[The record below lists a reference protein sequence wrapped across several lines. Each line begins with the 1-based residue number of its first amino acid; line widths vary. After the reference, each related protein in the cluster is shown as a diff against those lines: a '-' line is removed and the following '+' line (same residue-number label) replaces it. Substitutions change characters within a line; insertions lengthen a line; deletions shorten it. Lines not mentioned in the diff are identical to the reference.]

1 MVDIDERKILEA
13 FLEEV
18 KELLETLNQR
28 LLDLENS
35 PEDTD
40 IINEIFRLTHS
51 IKSESALVG
60 YKQISTLAHK
70 MEDIFE
76 RVRRNVL
83 LVNTEIMDSL
93 FAAFDRIMKC
103 LSAVENGEDEESIDI
118 TDVVNPLLAILNEDA
133 APAPSAP
140 SVKASDLPK
149 PEKAE
154 EQSQQGDGT
163 VMRVNTGTLKSLDV
177 EFSDIEKSQIEE
189 SIEKGEKLYKI
200 VFHIEDECDM
210 KYPRA
215 YLVFNNFE
223 NTVTVLKTVPDIE
236 TETEDAKFSEV
247 ALYVLSTVS
256 IDDLKECADVDQIDR
271 LDINEISLKVAVG
284 VNDLLSDDEIQKAEA
299 LEQAWAEDL
308 AKQKMEEQVAD
319 DNKPQPAAKPAP
331 AKAPARAPGAGEK
344 IVQKQ
349 TIRVDTE
356 RLDELINLV
365 GELIINRSRFMQI
378 SDKIT
383 DTSSIQELKAEIED
397 ATSELERI
405 SDQMQMKMM
414 QTRMVPVGT
423 IFSKFP
429 RMVRDLANSLHKT
442 IHLEIIGENTEID
455 KTVIEHLAEPL
466 THLIRNSA
474 DHGIEDPDERERKGK
489 NREGHVTLKAYQEGS
504 NIYIEVEDD
513 GNGLNI
519 EGIKNKA
526 LENGIV
532 TPAQLA
538 SMPASEIY
546 DFIFAP
552 GFSTKKEISSVSGRG
567 VGMDVVKTEL
577 LKLRGRIDISTKVGE
592 GTKFTIV
599 LPLTTTIVE
608 ALLVNVDEN
617 IFAIPISV
625 VEETLKIN
633 RSEIKEFDD
642 YQVYNLRNETLA
654 VIQLSDLVGMERVRK
669 DDEDVYVV
677 VVSFEKRRIGLI
689 VNNLM
694 GDQDIVIKGLD
705 DVLKNNEG
713 VAGAAVLGDGRIVL
727 VLDTSTLVNATLKEI
742 NKLAHDYD
750 LNGDGVDEAFT
761 LSSLYDNLNRAE
773 ADNAD
778 AENKNNAEDKKA
790 DDEKPEA
797 KDSEPVE
804 SAEKVSE
811 AADKK
816 EVQPNDDENLKKITD
831 MFNDIRK

>member
-35 PEDTD
+35 PEDSD
-40 IINEIFRLTHS
+40 VINEIFRLTHS

-60 YKQISTLAHK
+60 YKKISTLAHK

-83 LVNTEIMDSL
+83 LVNTEIMDAL

-103 LSAVENGEDEESIDI
+103 LSAVENGENEEDVDI
-118 TDVVNPLLAILNEDA
+118 TDVVNPLLAILDEEAVPA
-133 APAPSAP
+133 ASPT
-140 SVKASDLPK
+140 VKASDLPQ
-149 PEKAE
+149 PEE
-154 EQSQQGDGT
+154 DNSQQGDGT
-163 VMRVNTGTLKSLDV
+163 VMHVSMSTLKSLDV
-177 EFSDIEKSQIEE
+177 EFSEIEKSQIEDA
-189 SIEKGEKLYKI
+189 IEKGEKLYK
-200 VFHIEDECDM
+200 VLFHIEDDCDM

-236 TETEDAKFSEV
+236 KETDDAKFSEV
-247 ALYVLSTVS
+247 ALYILSSVS
-256 IDDLKECADVDQIDR
+256 VEDLKDCADVDQIDR
-271 LDINEISLKVAVG
+271 LDIKEIKFGGSVG
-284 VNDLLSDDEIQKAEA
+284 VGDLLSADEIQKAEE

-308 AKQKMEEQVAD
+308 VKQRMEEQLAE
-319 DNKPQPAAKPAP
+319 DNKPQAAAAQKAPAAKTAT
-331 AKAPARAPGAGEK
+331 KAPGAGEK

-383 DTSSIQELKAEIED
+383 DSSSIQELKAEIED

-429 RMVRDLANSLHKT
+429 RMVRDLANSLHKN

-466 THLIRNSA
+466 THLIRNSV
-474 DHGIEDPDERERKGK
+474 DHGVESPDEREKKGK
-489 NREGHVTLKAYQEGS
+489 NREGHVILKAYQEGS

-532 TPAQLA
+532 TPAQLVG
-538 SMPASEIY
+538 MPAQEIY

-577 LKLRGRIDISTKVGE
+577 VKMRGRIDISTKLGE

-669 DDEDVYVV
+669 DDEDVYIV

-761 LSSLYDNLNRAE
+761 LSSLYDNLNRME
-773 ADNAD
+773 S
-778 AENKNNAEDKKA
+778 EKNDT
-790 DDEKPEA
+790 EKPE
-797 KDSEPVE
+797 
-804 SAEKVSE
+804 
-811 AADKK
+811 DKK
-816 EVQPNDDENLKKITD
+816 EVEPEVTDSSSNVKKEDPASDDENLKKITD
-831 MFNDIRK
+831 MFNDIRE

>member
-140 SVKASDLPK
+140 SVKASDLTK

-804 SAEKVSE
+804 SAEKDSE

>member
-40 IINEIFRLTHS
+40 VINEIFRLTHS

-60 YKQISTLAHK
+60 YKKISTLAHK

-103 LSAVENGEDEESIDI
+103 LATVENGENEEDVDI
-118 TDVVNPLLAILNEDA
+118 TDVVNPLLAILDEEA
-133 APAPSAP
+133 VPASTATA
-140 SVKASDLPK
+140 VKAADLPQ
-149 PEKAE
+149 PEKV
-154 EQSQQGDGT
+154 QQGDGT
-163 VMRVNTGTLKSLDV
+163 VMNVSVNNLKSLDV
-177 EFSDIEKSQIEE
+177 EFTEIEKSQIEDAV
-189 SIEKGEKLYKI
+189 EKGEKLYK
-200 VFHIEDECDM
+200 VLFHIEDDCDM

-223 NTVTVLKTVPDIE
+223 NTVTVIKTVPDIE
-236 TETEDAKFSEV
+236 KETEDAKFSEV
-247 ALYVLSTVS
+247 ALYILSSVPV
-256 IDDLKECADVDQIDR
+256 DDLKDCADVDQIDR
-271 LDINEISLKVAVG
+271 LEVSEISLNMAIGVG
-284 VNDLLSDDEIQKAEA
+284 DLLTADEIQKAEEM
-299 LEQAWAEDL
+299 EQAWAEDL
-308 AKQKMEEQVAD
+308 VRQKMEEQLAE
-319 DNKPQPAAKPAP
+319 DNKSQQAPPQET
-331 AKAPARAPGAGEK
+331 KAPVAKSATKTAGSGEK

-383 DTSSIQELKAEIED
+383 DSSSIQELKAEIED

-423 IFSKFP
+423 VFSKFP
-429 RMVRDLANSLHKT
+429 RMVRDLANSLHKN

-466 THLIRNSA
+466 THLIRNSV
-474 DHGIEDPDERERKGK
+474 DHGVESPEEREKKGK

-532 TPAQLA
+532 TPAQLVG
-538 SMPASEIY
+538 MPAQEIY

-577 LKLRGRIDISTKVGE
+577 VKMRGRIDISTKLGE

-654 VIQLSDLVGMERVRK
+654 VIQLSDLVGMERIKK
-669 DDEDVYVV
+669 DDEDVYIV

-761 LSSLYDNLNRAE
+761 LSSLYDNLNH
-773 ADNAD
+773 
-778 AENKNNAEDKKA
+778 
-790 DDEKPEA
+790 
-797 KDSEPVE
+797 SE
-804 SAEKVSE
+804 AEKVVE
-811 AADKK
+811 EKK
-816 EVQPNDDENLKKITD
+816 EVESNVETLDSNKKEDPVNDEDNLKKITD
-831 MFNDIRK
+831 MFNDIRE

>member
-40 IINEIFRLTHS
+40 VINEIFRLTHS

-60 YKQISTLAHK
+60 YKKISTLAHK

-103 LSAVENGEDEESIDI
+103 LATVENGENEEDVDI
-118 TDVVNPLLAILNEDA
+118 TDVVNPLLAILDEEA
-133 APAPSAP
+133 VPASTATA
-140 SVKASDLPK
+140 VKAADLPQ
-149 PEKAE
+149 PEKV
-154 EQSQQGDGT
+154 QQGDGT
-163 VMRVNTGTLKSLDV
+163 VMNVSVNNLKSLDV
-177 EFSDIEKSQIEE
+177 EFTEIEKSQIEDAV
-189 SIEKGEKLYKI
+189 EKGEKLYK
-200 VFHIEDECDM
+200 VLFHIEDDCDM

-223 NTVTVLKTVPDIE
+223 NTVTVIKTVPDIE
-236 TETEDAKFSEV
+236 KETEDAKFSEV
-247 ALYVLSTVS
+247 ALYILSSVPV
-256 IDDLKECADVDQIDR
+256 DDLKDCADVDQIDR
-271 LDINEISLKVAVG
+271 LEISEISLNMAIGVG
-284 VNDLLSDDEIQKAEA
+284 DLLTADEIQKAEEM
-299 LEQAWAEDL
+299 EQAWAEDL
-308 AKQKMEEQVAD
+308 VRQKMEEQLAE
-319 DNKPQPAAKPAP
+319 DNKPQQAPPQETKAPAAKSATKT
-331 AKAPARAPGAGEK
+331 AGSGEK

-383 DTSSIQELKAEIED
+383 DSSSIQELKAEIED

-423 IFSKFP
+423 VFSKFP
-429 RMVRDLANSLHKT
+429 RMVRDLANSLHKN

-466 THLIRNSA
+466 THLIRNSV
-474 DHGIEDPDERERKGK
+474 DHGVESPEEREKKGK

-532 TPAQLA
+532 TPAQLVG
-538 SMPASEIY
+538 MPAQEIY

-577 LKLRGRIDISTKVGE
+577 VKMRGRIDISTKLGE

-654 VIQLSDLVGMERVRK
+654 VIQLSDLVGMERIKK
-669 DDEDVYVV
+669 DDEDVYIV

-761 LSSLYDNLNRAE
+761 LSSLYDNLNHSEAE
-773 ADNAD
+773 KVVEEKKEVESNVETLDS
-778 AENKNNAEDKKA
+778 NKKEDPANAED
-790 DDEKPEA
+790 
-797 KDSEPVE
+797 
-804 SAEKVSE
+804 
-811 AADKK
+811 
-816 EVQPNDDENLKKITD
+816 NLKKITD
-831 MFNDIRK
+831 MFNDIRE

>member
-35 PEDTD
+35 PEDSD
-40 IINEIFRLTHS
+40 VINEIFRLTHS

-60 YKQISTLAHK
+60 YKKISTLAHK

-83 LVNTEIMDSL
+83 LVNTEIMDAL

-103 LSAVENGEDEESIDI
+103 LSAVENGENEEDVDI
-118 TDVVNPLLAILNEDA
+118 TDVVNPLLAILDEEAVPA
-133 APAPSAP
+133 ASPT
-140 SVKASDLPK
+140 VKASDLPQ
-149 PEKAE
+149 PEE
-154 EQSQQGDGT
+154 DNSQQGDGT
-163 VMRVNTGTLKSLDV
+163 VMHVSMSTLKSLDV
-177 EFSDIEKSQIEE
+177 EFSEIEKSQIEDA
-189 SIEKGEKLYKI
+189 IEKGEKLYK
-200 VFHIEDECDM
+200 VLFHIEDDCDM

-236 TETEDAKFSEV
+236 KETDDAKFSEV
-247 ALYVLSTVS
+247 ALYILSSVS
-256 IDDLKECADVDQIDR
+256 VEDLKDCADVDQIDR
-271 LDINEISLKVAVG
+271 LDIKEINFGGSVG
-284 VNDLLSDDEIQKAEA
+284 VDDLLSADEIQKAEE
-299 LEQAWAEDL
+299 LEQAWAEDFV
-308 AKQKMEEQVAD
+308 KQRMEEQLAE
-319 DNKPQPAAKPAP
+319 DNKPQAAAAQKAPAAKA
-331 AKAPARAPGAGEK
+331 ATKAPGAGEK

-383 DTSSIQELKAEIED
+383 DSSSIQELKAEIED

-429 RMVRDLANSLHKT
+429 RMVRDLANSLHKN

-466 THLIRNSA
+466 THLIRNSV
-474 DHGIEDPDERERKGK
+474 DHGVESPDEREKKGK
-489 NREGHVTLKAYQEGS
+489 NREGHVILKAYQEGS

-532 TPAQLA
+532 TPAQLVG
-538 SMPASEIY
+538 MPAQEIY

-577 LKLRGRIDISTKVGE
+577 VKMRGRIDISTKLGE

-669 DDEDVYVV
+669 DDEDVYIV

-761 LSSLYDNLNRAE
+761 LSSLYDNLNRME
-773 ADNAD
+773 S
-778 AENKNNAEDKKA
+778 EKNDT
-790 DDEKPEA
+790 EKPE
-797 KDSEPVE
+797 
-804 SAEKVSE
+804 
-811 AADKK
+811 DKK
-816 EVQPNDDENLKKITD
+816 EVEPEVTDSSSNVKKEDPASDDENLKKITD
-831 MFNDIRK
+831 MFNDIRE

>member
-40 IINEIFRLTHS
+40 VINEIFRLTHS

-60 YKQISTLAHK
+60 YKKISTLAHK

-133 APAPSAP
+133 VSAPSAP
-140 SVKASDLPK
+140 SVKADDLPK
-149 PEKAE
+149 PEKTE
-154 EQSQQGDGT
+154 EPEQQGDGT

-189 SIEKGEKLYKI
+189 SIEKGEKLYKV
-200 VFHIEDECDM
+200 VFHIEDDCDM

-236 TETEDAKFSEV
+236 TETEDAKFGEV

-271 LDINEISLKVAVG
+271 LDINEISLKVAIG
-284 VNDLLSDDEIQKAEA
+284 VNDLLSADEIQKAEE

-308 AKQKMEEQVAD
+308 ARQKMEEQVAE

-331 AKAPARAPGAGEK
+331 AKAASAKAPGAGEK

-383 DTSSIQELKAEIED
+383 DSSSIQELKAEIED

-429 RMVRDLANSLHKT
+429 RMVRDLANSLHKN

-466 THLIRNSA
+466 THLIRNSV
-474 DHGIEDPDERERKGK
+474 DHGVEAPDERERKGK
-489 NREGHVTLKAYQEGS
+489 NREGHVILKAYQEGS

-513 GNGLNI
+513 GNGLNV

-538 SMPASEIY
+538 GMPLQEIY

-577 LKLRGRIDISTKVGE
+577 VKLRGRIDISTKVGE

-761 LSSLYDNLNRAE
+761 LSSLYDNLNHAE
-773 ADNAD
+773 ADNV
-778 AENKNNAEDKKA
+778 NTEDKKV
-790 DDEKPEA
+790 EE
-797 KDSEPVE
+797 SELKNSE
-804 SAEKVSE
+804 VS
-811 AADKK
+811 DKK

-831 MFNDIRK
+831 MFNDIRN

>member
-1 MVDIDERKILEA
+1 
-13 FLEEV
+13 
-18 KELLETLNQR
+18 
-28 LLDLENS
+28 
-35 PEDTD
+35 
-40 IINEIFRLTHS
+40 
-51 IKSESALVG
+51 
-60 YKQISTLAHK
+60 
-70 MEDIFE
+70 
-76 RVRRNVL
+76 
-83 LVNTEIMDSL
+83 
-93 FAAFDRIMKC
+93 
-103 LSAVENGEDEESIDI
+103 
-118 TDVVNPLLAILNEDA
+118 
-133 APAPSAP
+133 
-140 SVKASDLPK
+140 
-149 PEKAE
+149 
-154 EQSQQGDGT
+154 
-163 VMRVNTGTLKSLDV
+163 
-177 EFSDIEKSQIEE
+177 
-189 SIEKGEKLYKI
+189 
-200 VFHIEDECDM
+200 
-210 KYPRA
+210 
-215 YLVFNNFE
+215 
-223 NTVTVLKTVPDIE
+223 
-236 TETEDAKFSEV
+236 
-247 ALYVLSTVS
+247 
-256 IDDLKECADVDQIDR
+256 
-271 LDINEISLKVAVG
+271 
-284 VNDLLSDDEIQKAEA
+284 
-299 LEQAWAEDL
+299 
-308 AKQKMEEQVAD
+308 
-319 DNKPQPAAKPAP
+319 
-331 AKAPARAPGAGEK
+331 
-344 IVQKQ
+344 
-349 TIRVDTE
+349 
-356 RLDELINLV
+356 
-365 GELIINRSRFMQI
+365 
-378 SDKIT
+378 
-383 DTSSIQELKAEIED
+383 
-397 ATSELERI
+397 
-405 SDQMQMKMM
+405 
-414 QTRMVPVGT
+414 MVPVGT

-429 RMVRDLANSLHKT
+429 RMVRDLANSLHKN

-466 THLIRNSA
+466 THLIRNSV
-474 DHGIEDPDERERKGK
+474 DHGVESPDEREKKGK

-532 TPAQLA
+532 TPAQLVG
-538 SMPASEIY
+538 MPPQEIY

-577 LKLRGRIDISTKVGE
+577 VKMRGRIDISTKVGE

-654 VIQLSDLVGMERVRK
+654 VIQLSDLVGMERVKK
-669 DDEDVYVV
+669 DDEDVYIV

-761 LSSLYDNLNRAE
+761 LSSLYDNLNHAE
-773 ADNAD
+773 SEKVEPEEKVEQSTE
-778 AENKNNAEDKKA
+778 AEVSESKIKKT
-790 DDEKPEA
+790 
-797 KDSEPVE
+797 DSESDE
-804 SAEKVSE
+804 
-811 AADKK
+811 
-816 EVQPNDDENLKKITD
+816 ENLKKITD
-831 MFNDIRK
+831 MFNDIRE

>member
-35 PEDTD
+35 PEDSD
-40 IINEIFRLTHS
+40 VINEIFRLTHS

-60 YKQISTLAHK
+60 YKKISTLAHK

-83 LVNTEIMDSL
+83 LVNTEIMDAL

-103 LSAVENGEDEESIDI
+103 LSAVENGENEEDVDI
-118 TDVVNPLLAILNEDA
+118 TDVVNPLLAILDEEAVPA
-133 APAPSAP
+133 ASPT
-140 SVKASDLPK
+140 VKASDLPQ
-149 PEKAE
+149 PEE
-154 EQSQQGDGT
+154 DNSQQGDGT
-163 VMRVNTGTLKSLDV
+163 VMHVSMSTLKSLDV
-177 EFSDIEKSQIEE
+177 EFSEIEKSQIEDA
-189 SIEKGEKLYKI
+189 IEKGEKLYK
-200 VFHIEDECDM
+200 VLFHIEDDCDM

-236 TETEDAKFSEV
+236 KETDDAKFSEV
-247 ALYVLSTVS
+247 ALYILSSVS
-256 IDDLKECADVDQIDR
+256 VEDLKDCADVDQIDR
-271 LDINEISLKVAVG
+271 LDIKEINFGGSVG
-284 VNDLLSDDEIQKAEA
+284 VDDLLSADEIQKAEE

-308 AKQKMEEQVAD
+308 VKQRMEEQLAE
-319 DNKPQPAAKPAP
+319 DNKPQAAAAQKAPAAKA
-331 AKAPARAPGAGEK
+331 ATKAPGAGEK

-383 DTSSIQELKAEIED
+383 DSSSIQELKAEIED

-429 RMVRDLANSLHKT
+429 RMVRDLANSLHKN

-466 THLIRNSA
+466 THLIRNSV
-474 DHGIEDPDERERKGK
+474 DHGVESPDEREKKGK
-489 NREGHVTLKAYQEGS
+489 NREGHVILKAYQEGS

-532 TPAQLA
+532 TPAQLVG
-538 SMPASEIY
+538 MPAQEIY

-577 LKLRGRIDISTKVGE
+577 VKMRGRIDISTKLGE

-669 DDEDVYVV
+669 DDEDVYIV

-761 LSSLYDNLNRAE
+761 LSSLYDNLNRME
-773 ADNAD
+773 S
-778 AENKNNAEDKKA
+778 EKNDT
-790 DDEKPEA
+790 EKTE
-797 KDSEPVE
+797 
-804 SAEKVSE
+804 
-811 AADKK
+811 DKK
-816 EVQPNDDENLKKITD
+816 EVEPEVTDSSSNVKKEDPANDDENLKKITD
-831 MFNDIRK
+831 MFNDIRE

>member
-35 PEDTD
+35 PEDSD
-40 IINEIFRLTHS
+40 VINEIFRLTHS

-60 YKQISTLAHK
+60 YKKISTLAHK

-83 LVNTEIMDSL
+83 LVNTEIMDAL

-103 LSAVENGEDEESIDI
+103 LSAVENGENEEDVDI
-118 TDVVNPLLAILNEDA
+118 TDVVNPLLAILDEEAVPA
-133 APAPSAP
+133 ASPT
-140 SVKASDLPK
+140 VKASDLPQ
-149 PEKAE
+149 PEE
-154 EQSQQGDGT
+154 DNSQQGDGT
-163 VMRVNTGTLKSLDV
+163 VMHVSMSTLKSLDV
-177 EFSDIEKSQIEE
+177 EFSEIEKSQIEDA
-189 SIEKGEKLYKI
+189 IEKGEKLYK
-200 VFHIEDECDM
+200 VLFHIEDDCDM

-236 TETEDAKFSEV
+236 KETDDAKFSEV
-247 ALYVLSTVS
+247 ALYILSSVS
-256 IDDLKECADVDQIDR
+256 VEDLKDCADVDQIDR
-271 LDINEISLKVAVG
+271 LDIKEINFGGSVG
-284 VNDLLSDDEIQKAEA
+284 VGDLLSADEIQKAEE

-308 AKQKMEEQVAD
+308 VKQRMEEQLAE
-319 DNKPQPAAKPAP
+319 DNKPQAAAAQKAPAAKA
-331 AKAPARAPGAGEK
+331 ATKAPGAGEK

-383 DTSSIQELKAEIED
+383 DSSSIQELKAEIED

-429 RMVRDLANSLHKT
+429 RMVRDLANSLHKN

-466 THLIRNSA
+466 THLIRNSV
-474 DHGIEDPDERERKGK
+474 DHGVESPDEREKKGK
-489 NREGHVTLKAYQEGS
+489 NREGHVILKAYQEGS

-532 TPAQLA
+532 TPAQLVG
-538 SMPASEIY
+538 MPAQEIY

-577 LKLRGRIDISTKVGE
+577 VKMRGRIDISTKLGE

-669 DDEDVYVV
+669 DDEDVYIV

-761 LSSLYDNLNRAE
+761 LSSLYDNLNRME
-773 ADNAD
+773 S
-778 AENKNNAEDKKA
+778 EKNDT
-790 DDEKPEA
+790 EKPE
-797 KDSEPVE
+797 
-804 SAEKVSE
+804 
-811 AADKK
+811 DKK
-816 EVQPNDDENLKKITD
+816 EVEPEVTDSSSNVKKEDPASDDENLKKITD
-831 MFNDIRK
+831 MFNDIRE

>member
-40 IINEIFRLTHS
+40 VINEIFRLTHS

-60 YKQISTLAHK
+60 YKKISTLAHK

-103 LSAVENGEDEESIDI
+103 LATVENGENEEDVDI
-118 TDVVNPLLAILNEDA
+118 TDVVNPLLAILDEEA
-133 APAPSAP
+133 VPASTTTA
-140 SVKASDLPK
+140 VKAADLPQ
-149 PEKAE
+149 PEKV
-154 EQSQQGDGT
+154 QQGDGT
-163 VMRVNTGTLKSLDV
+163 VMNVSVNSLKSLDV
-177 EFSDIEKSQIEE
+177 EFSDIEKSQIEDAV
-189 SIEKGEKLYKI
+189 EKGEKLYK
-200 VFHIEDECDM
+200 VLFHIEDDCDM

-223 NTVTVLKTVPDIE
+223 NTVTVIKTVPDIE
-236 TETEDAKFSEV
+236 KETEDAKFSEV
-247 ALYVLSTVS
+247 ALYILSSVPV
-256 IDDLKECADVDQIDR
+256 DDLKDCADVDQIDR
-271 LDINEISLKVAVG
+271 LEVSEISLNMAIGVG
-284 VNDLLSDDEIQKAEA
+284 DLLTADEIQKAEEM
-299 LEQAWAEDL
+299 EQAWAEDL
-308 AKQKMEEQVAD
+308 VRQKMEEQLAE
-319 DNKPQPAAKPAP
+319 DNKPQQAPQETKAPAAKSASKT
-331 AKAPARAPGAGEK
+331 AASGEK

-383 DTSSIQELKAEIED
+383 DSSSIQELKAEIED

-423 IFSKFP
+423 VFSKFP
-429 RMVRDLANSLHKT
+429 RMVRDLANSLHKN

-466 THLIRNSA
+466 THLIRNSV
-474 DHGIEDPDERERKGK
+474 DHGVESPEEREKKGK

-532 TPAQLA
+532 TPAQLVG
-538 SMPASEIY
+538 MPAQEIY

-577 LKLRGRIDISTKVGE
+577 VKMRGRIDISTKLGE

-654 VIQLSDLVGMERVRK
+654 VIQLSDLVGMERIKK
-669 DDEDVYVV
+669 DDEDVYIV

-761 LSSLYDNLNRAE
+761 LSSLYDNLNRSEAE
-773 ADNAD
+773 KEVEEKQEVESDVKTLD
-778 AENKNNAEDKKA
+778 SNKKEDPVNAED
-790 DDEKPEA
+790 
-797 KDSEPVE
+797 
-804 SAEKVSE
+804 
-811 AADKK
+811 
-816 EVQPNDDENLKKITD
+816 NLKKITD
-831 MFNDIRK
+831 MFNDIRE

>member
-35 PEDTD
+35 PEDSD
-40 IINEIFRLTHS
+40 VINEIFRLTHS

-60 YKQISTLAHK
+60 YKKISTLAHK

-83 LVNTEIMDSL
+83 LVNTEIMDAL

-103 LSAVENGEDEESIDI
+103 LSAVENGENEEDVDI
-118 TDVVNPLLAILNEDA
+118 TDVVNPLLAILDEEAVPA
-133 APAPSAP
+133 ASPT
-140 SVKASDLPK
+140 VKASDLPQ
-149 PEKAE
+149 PEE
-154 EQSQQGDGT
+154 DNSQQGDGT
-163 VMRVNTGTLKSLDV
+163 VMHVSMSTLKSLDV
-177 EFSDIEKSQIEE
+177 EFSEIEKSQIEDA
-189 SIEKGEKLYKI
+189 IEKGEKLYK
-200 VFHIEDECDM
+200 VLFHIEDDCDM

-236 TETEDAKFSEV
+236 KETDDAKFSEV
-247 ALYVLSTVS
+247 ALYILSSVS
-256 IDDLKECADVDQIDR
+256 VEDLKDCADVDQIDR
-271 LDINEISLKVAVG
+271 LDIKEINFGSSVG
-284 VNDLLSDDEIQKAEA
+284 VGDLLSADEIQKAEE

-308 AKQKMEEQVAD
+308 VKQRMEEQLAE
-319 DNKPQPAAKPAP
+319 DNKPQAAAAQKAPAAKA
-331 AKAPARAPGAGEK
+331 ATKAPGAGEK

-383 DTSSIQELKAEIED
+383 DSSSIQELKAEIED

-429 RMVRDLANSLHKT
+429 RMVRDLANSLHKN

-466 THLIRNSA
+466 THLIRNSV
-474 DHGIEDPDERERKGK
+474 DHGVESPDEREKKGK
-489 NREGHVTLKAYQEGS
+489 NREGHVILKAYQEGS

-532 TPAQLA
+532 TPAQLVG
-538 SMPASEIY
+538 MPAQEIY

-577 LKLRGRIDISTKVGE
+577 VKMRGRIDISTKLGE

-669 DDEDVYVV
+669 DDEDVYIV

-761 LSSLYDNLNRAE
+761 LSSLYDNLNRME
-773 ADNAD
+773 S
-778 AENKNNAEDKKA
+778 EKNDT
-790 DDEKPEA
+790 EKPE
-797 KDSEPVE
+797 
-804 SAEKVSE
+804 
-811 AADKK
+811 DKK
-816 EVQPNDDENLKKITD
+816 EVEPEVTDSSSNVKKEDPASDDENLKKITD
-831 MFNDIRK
+831 MFNDIRE

>member
-35 PEDTD
+35 PEDSD
-40 IINEIFRLTHS
+40 VINEIFRLTHS

-60 YKQISTLAHK
+60 YKKISTLAHK

-83 LVNTEIMDSL
+83 LVNTEIMDAL

-103 LSAVENGEDEESIDI
+103 LSAVENGENEEDVDI
-118 TDVVNPLLAILNEDA
+118 TDVVNPLLAILDEEAVPA
-133 APAPSAP
+133 ASPT
-140 SVKASDLPK
+140 VKASDLPQ
-149 PEKAE
+149 PEE
-154 EQSQQGDGT
+154 DNSQQGDGT
-163 VMRVNTGTLKSLDV
+163 VMHVSMSTLKSLDV
-177 EFSDIEKSQIEE
+177 EFSEIEKSQIEDA
-189 SIEKGEKLYKI
+189 IEKGEKLYK
-200 VFHIEDECDM
+200 VLFHIEDDCDM

-236 TETEDAKFSEV
+236 KETDDAKFSEV
-247 ALYVLSTVS
+247 ALYILSSVS
-256 IDDLKECADVDQIDR
+256 VEDLKDCADVDQIDR
-271 LDINEISLKVAVG
+271 LDIKEINFGGSVG
-284 VNDLLSDDEIQKAEA
+284 VGDLLSADEIQKAEE

-308 AKQKMEEQVAD
+308 VKQRMEEQLAE
-319 DNKPQPAAKPAP
+319 DNKPQAAAAQKAPAAKA
-331 AKAPARAPGAGEK
+331 ATKAPGAGEK

-383 DTSSIQELKAEIED
+383 DSSSIQELKAEIED

-429 RMVRDLANSLHKT
+429 RMVRDLANSLHKN

-466 THLIRNSA
+466 THLIRNSV
-474 DHGIEDPDERERKGK
+474 DHGVESPDEREKKGK
-489 NREGHVTLKAYQEGS
+489 NREGHVILKAYQEGS

-532 TPAQLA
+532 TPAQLVG
-538 SMPASEIY
+538 MPAQEIY

-577 LKLRGRIDISTKVGE
+577 VKMRGRIDISTKLGE

-669 DDEDVYVV
+669 DDEDVYIV

-761 LSSLYDNLNRAE
+761 LSSLYDNLNRME
-773 ADNAD
+773 S
-778 AENKNNAEDKKA
+778 EKNDT
-790 DDEKPEA
+790 EKTE
-797 KDSEPVE
+797 
-804 SAEKVSE
+804 
-811 AADKK
+811 DKK
-816 EVQPNDDENLKKITD
+816 EVEPEVTDSSSNVKKEDPASDDENLKKITD
-831 MFNDIRK
+831 MFNDIRE

>member
-1 MVDIDERKILEA
+1 M
-13 FLEEV
+13 
-18 KELLETLNQR
+18 
-28 LLDLENS
+28 
-35 PEDTD
+35 
-40 IINEIFRLTHS
+40 
-51 IKSESALVG
+51 
-60 YKQISTLAHK
+60 
-70 MEDIFE
+70 
-76 RVRRNVL
+76 
-83 LVNTEIMDSL
+83 
-93 FAAFDRIMKC
+93 
-103 LSAVENGEDEESIDI
+103 
-118 TDVVNPLLAILNEDA
+118 
-133 APAPSAP
+133 
-140 SVKASDLPK
+140 
-149 PEKAE
+149 
-154 EQSQQGDGT
+154 
-163 VMRVNTGTLKSLDV
+163 
-177 EFSDIEKSQIEE
+177 
-189 SIEKGEKLYKI
+189 
-200 VFHIEDECDM
+200 
-210 KYPRA
+210 
-215 YLVFNNFE
+215 
-223 NTVTVLKTVPDIE
+223 
-236 TETEDAKFSEV
+236 
-247 ALYVLSTVS
+247 
-256 IDDLKECADVDQIDR
+256 
-271 LDINEISLKVAVG
+271 
-284 VNDLLSDDEIQKAEA
+284 
-299 LEQAWAEDL
+299 EQAWAEDL
-308 AKQKMEEQVAD
+308 VKQRMEEQLAE
-319 DNKPQPAAKPAP
+319 DNKPQAAAAQKAPAAKA
-331 AKAPARAPGAGEK
+331 ATKAPGAGEK

-383 DTSSIQELKAEIED
+383 DSSSIQELKAEIED

-429 RMVRDLANSLHKT
+429 RMVRDLANSLHKN

-466 THLIRNSA
+466 THLIRNSV
-474 DHGIEDPDERERKGK
+474 DHGVESPDEREKKGK
-489 NREGHVTLKAYQEGS
+489 NREGHVILKAYQEGS

-532 TPAQLA
+532 TPAQLVG
-538 SMPASEIY
+538 MPAQEIY

-577 LKLRGRIDISTKVGE
+577 VKMRGRIDISTKLGE

-608 ALLVNVDEN
+608 AVLVNVDEN

-669 DDEDVYVV
+669 DDEDVYIV

-761 LSSLYDNLNRAE
+761 LSSLYDNLNRME
-773 ADNAD
+773 S
-778 AENKNNAEDKKA
+778 EKNDT
-790 DDEKPEA
+790 EKPE
-797 KDSEPVE
+797 
-804 SAEKVSE
+804 
-811 AADKK
+811 DKK
-816 EVQPNDDENLKKITD
+816 EVEPEVTDSSSNVKKEDPANDDENLKKITD
-831 MFNDIRK
+831 MFNDIRE

>member
-35 PEDTD
+35 PEDSD
-40 IINEIFRLTHS
+40 VINEIFRLTHS

-60 YKQISTLAHK
+60 YKKISTLAHK

-83 LVNTEIMDSL
+83 LVNTEIMDAL

-103 LSAVENGEDEESIDI
+103 LSAVENGENEEDVDI
-118 TDVVNPLLAILNEDA
+118 TDVVNPLLAILDEEAVPA
-133 APAPSAP
+133 ASPT
-140 SVKASDLPK
+140 VKASDLPQL
-149 PEKAE
+149 E
-154 EQSQQGDGT
+154 EDNSQQGDGT
-163 VMRVNTGTLKSLDV
+163 VMHVSMSTLKSLDV
-177 EFSDIEKSQIEE
+177 EFSEIEKSQIEDA
-189 SIEKGEKLYKI
+189 IEKGEKLYK
-200 VFHIEDECDM
+200 VLFHIEDDCDM

-236 TETEDAKFSEV
+236 KETDDAKFSEV
-247 ALYVLSTVS
+247 ALYILSSVS
-256 IDDLKECADVDQIDR
+256 VEDLKDCADVDQIDR
-271 LDINEISLKVAVG
+271 LDIKEINFGGSVG
-284 VNDLLSDDEIQKAEA
+284 VDDLLSADEIQKAEE

-308 AKQKMEEQVAD
+308 VKQRMEEQLAE
-319 DNKPQPAAKPAP
+319 DNKPQAAAAQKAPAAKA
-331 AKAPARAPGAGEK
+331 ATKAPGAGEK

-383 DTSSIQELKAEIED
+383 DSSSIQELKAEIED

-429 RMVRDLANSLHKT
+429 RMVRDLANSLHKN

-466 THLIRNSA
+466 THLIRNSV
-474 DHGIEDPDERERKGK
+474 DHGVESPDEREKKGK
-489 NREGHVTLKAYQEGS
+489 NREGHVILKAYQEGS

-532 TPAQLA
+532 TPAQLVG
-538 SMPASEIY
+538 MPAQEIY

-577 LKLRGRIDISTKVGE
+577 VKMRGRIDISTKLGE

-669 DDEDVYVV
+669 DDEDVYIV

-761 LSSLYDNLNRAE
+761 LSSLYDNLNRME
-773 ADNAD
+773 S
-778 AENKNNAEDKKA
+778 EKNDT
-790 DDEKPEA
+790 EKTE
-797 KDSEPVE
+797 
-804 SAEKVSE
+804 
-811 AADKK
+811 DKK
-816 EVQPNDDENLKKITD
+816 EVEPEVTDSSSNVKKEDPASDDENLKKITD
-831 MFNDIRK
+831 MFNDIRE

>member
-40 IINEIFRLTHS
+40 VINEIFRLTHS

-60 YKQISTLAHK
+60 YKKISTLAHK

-103 LSAVENGEDEESIDI
+103 LATVENGENEEDVDI
-118 TDVVNPLLAILNEDA
+118 TDVVNPLLAILDEEA
-133 APAPSAP
+133 APASAATA
-140 SVKASDLPK
+140 VKAADLPQ
-149 PEKAE
+149 PENV
-154 EQSQQGDGT
+154 QQGDGT
-163 VMRVNTGTLKSLDV
+163 VMNVSVNNLKSLDV
-177 EFSDIEKSQIEE
+177 EFTEIEKSQIEDAV
-189 SIEKGEKLYKI
+189 EKGEKLYK
-200 VFHIEDECDM
+200 VLFHIEDDCDM

-236 TETEDAKFSEV
+236 KETDDAKFSEV
-247 ALYVLSTVS
+247 ALYILSSVPV
-256 IDDLKECADVDQIDR
+256 DDLKDCADVDQIDR
-271 LDINEISLKVAVG
+271 LEVSEISLNMAIGVG
-284 VNDLLSDDEIQKAEA
+284 DLLTADEIQKAEEM
-299 LEQAWAEDL
+299 EQAWAEDL
-308 AKQKMEEQVAD
+308 VRQKMEEQLAE
-319 DNKPQPAAKPAP
+319 DNKPQQAPPQETKAPAAKSATKT
-331 AKAPARAPGAGEK
+331 AGSGEK

-383 DTSSIQELKAEIED
+383 DSSSIQELKAEIED

-423 IFSKFP
+423 VFSKFP
-429 RMVRDLANSLHKT
+429 RMVRDLANSLHKN

-466 THLIRNSA
+466 THLIRNSV
-474 DHGIEDPDERERKGK
+474 DHGVESPEEREKKGK

-532 TPAQLA
+532 TPAQLVG
-538 SMPASEIY
+538 MPAQEIY

-577 LKLRGRIDISTKVGE
+577 VKMRGRIDISTKLGE

-654 VIQLSDLVGMERVRK
+654 VIQLSDLVGMERIKK
-669 DDEDVYVV
+669 DDEDVYIV

-761 LSSLYDNLNRAE
+761 LSSLYDNLNHSEAE
-773 ADNAD
+773 KVVEEKKEVESNVETLDS
-778 AENKNNAEDKKA
+778 NKKEDPANAED
-790 DDEKPEA
+790 
-797 KDSEPVE
+797 
-804 SAEKVSE
+804 
-811 AADKK
+811 
-816 EVQPNDDENLKKITD
+816 NLKKITD
-831 MFNDIRK
+831 MFNDIRE

>member
-40 IINEIFRLTHS
+40 VINEIFRLTHS

-60 YKQISTLAHK
+60 YKKISTLAHK

-103 LSAVENGEDEESIDI
+103 LATVENGENEEDVDI
-118 TDVVNPLLAILNEDA
+118 TDVVNPLLAILDEEA
-133 APAPSAP
+133 APASAATA
-140 SVKASDLPK
+140 VKAADLPQ
-149 PEKAE
+149 PENV
-154 EQSQQGDGT
+154 QQGDGT
-163 VMRVNTGTLKSLDV
+163 VMNVSVNNLKSLDV
-177 EFSDIEKSQIEE
+177 EFTEIEKSQIEDAV
-189 SIEKGEKLYKI
+189 EKGEKLYK
-200 VFHIEDECDM
+200 VLFHIEDDCDM

-236 TETEDAKFSEV
+236 KETDDAKFSEV
-247 ALYVLSTVS
+247 ALYILSSVPV
-256 IDDLKECADVDQIDR
+256 DDLKDCADVDQIDR
-271 LDINEISLKVAVG
+271 LEISEISLNMAIGVG
-284 VNDLLSDDEIQKAEA
+284 DLLTADEIQKAEEM
-299 LEQAWAEDL
+299 EQAWAEDL
-308 AKQKMEEQVAD
+308 VRQKMEEQLAE
-319 DNKPQPAAKPAP
+319 DNKPQQAPPQETKAPAAKSATKT
-331 AKAPARAPGAGEK
+331 AGSGEK

-383 DTSSIQELKAEIED
+383 DSSSIQELKAEIED

-423 IFSKFP
+423 VFSKFP
-429 RMVRDLANSLHKT
+429 RMVRDLANSLHKN

-466 THLIRNSA
+466 THLIRNSV
-474 DHGIEDPDERERKGK
+474 DHGVESPEEREKKGK

-532 TPAQLA
+532 TPAQLVG
-538 SMPASEIY
+538 MPAQEIY

-577 LKLRGRIDISTKVGE
+577 VKMRGRIDISTKLGE

-654 VIQLSDLVGMERVRK
+654 VIQLSDLVGMERIKK
-669 DDEDVYVV
+669 DDEDVYIV

-761 LSSLYDNLNRAE
+761 LSSLYDNLNHSEAE
-773 ADNAD
+773 KVVEEKKEVESNVETLDS
-778 AENKNNAEDKKA
+778 NKKEDPANAED
-790 DDEKPEA
+790 
-797 KDSEPVE
+797 
-804 SAEKVSE
+804 
-811 AADKK
+811 
-816 EVQPNDDENLKKITD
+816 NLKKITD
-831 MFNDIRK
+831 MFNDIRE

>member
-35 PEDTD
+35 PEDSD
-40 IINEIFRLTHS
+40 VINEIFRLTHS

-60 YKQISTLAHK
+60 YKKISTLAHK

-83 LVNTEIMDSL
+83 LVNTEIMDAL

-103 LSAVENGEDEESIDI
+103 LSAVENGENEEDVDI
-118 TDVVNPLLAILNEDA
+118 TDVVNPLLAILDEEAVPA
-133 APAPSAP
+133 ASPT
-140 SVKASDLPK
+140 VKASDLPQ
-149 PEKAE
+149 PEE
-154 EQSQQGDGT
+154 DNSQQGDGT
-163 VMRVNTGTLKSLDV
+163 VMHVSMSTLKSLDV
-177 EFSDIEKSQIEE
+177 EFSEIEKSQIEDA
-189 SIEKGEKLYKI
+189 IEKGEKLYK
-200 VFHIEDECDM
+200 VLFHIEDDCDM

-236 TETEDAKFSEV
+236 KETDDAKFSEV
-247 ALYVLSTVS
+247 ALYILSSVS
-256 IDDLKECADVDQIDR
+256 VEDLKDCADVDQIDR
-271 LDINEISLKVAVG
+271 LDIKEINFGSSVG
-284 VNDLLSDDEIQKAEA
+284 VGDLLSADEIQKAEE

-308 AKQKMEEQVAD
+308 VKQRMEEQLAE
-319 DNKPQPAAKPAP
+319 DNKPQAAAAQKAPAAKA
-331 AKAPARAPGAGEK
+331 ATKAPGAGEK

-383 DTSSIQELKAEIED
+383 DSSSIQELKAEIED

-429 RMVRDLANSLHKT
+429 RMVRDLANSLHKN

-466 THLIRNSA
+466 THLIRNSV
-474 DHGIEDPDERERKGK
+474 DHGVESPDEREKKGK
-489 NREGHVTLKAYQEGS
+489 NREGHVILKAYQEGS

-532 TPAQLA
+532 TPAQLVG
-538 SMPASEIY
+538 MPAQEIY

-577 LKLRGRIDISTKVGE
+577 VKMRGRIDISTKLGE

-669 DDEDVYVV
+669 DDEDVYIV

-761 LSSLYDNLNRAE
+761 LSSLYDNLNRME
-773 ADNAD
+773 S
-778 AENKNNAEDKKA
+778 EKNDT
-790 DDEKPEA
+790 EKTE
-797 KDSEPVE
+797 
-804 SAEKVSE
+804 
-811 AADKK
+811 DKK
-816 EVQPNDDENLKKITD
+816 EVEPEVTDSSSNVKKEDPANDDENLKKITD
-831 MFNDIRK
+831 MFNDIRE

>member
-35 PEDTD
+35 PEDSD
-40 IINEIFRLTHS
+40 VINEIFRLTHS

-60 YKQISTLAHK
+60 YKKISTLAHK

-83 LVNTEIMDSL
+83 LVNTEIMDAL

-103 LSAVENGEDEESIDI
+103 LSAVENGENEEDVDI
-118 TDVVNPLLAILNEDA
+118 TDVVNPLLAILDEEAVPA
-133 APAPSAP
+133 ASPT
-140 SVKASDLPK
+140 VKASDLPQ
-149 PEKAE
+149 PEE
-154 EQSQQGDGT
+154 DNSQQGDGT
-163 VMRVNTGTLKSLDV
+163 VMHVSMSTLKSLDV
-177 EFSDIEKSQIEE
+177 EFSEIEKSQIEDA
-189 SIEKGEKLYKI
+189 IEKGEKLYK
-200 VFHIEDECDM
+200 VLFHIEDDCDM

-236 TETEDAKFSEV
+236 KETDDAKFSEV
-247 ALYVLSTVS
+247 ALYILSSVS
-256 IDDLKECADVDQIDR
+256 VEDLKDCADVDQIDR
-271 LDINEISLKVAVG
+271 LDIKEINFGGSVG
-284 VNDLLSDDEIQKAEA
+284 VGDLLSADEIQKAEE

-308 AKQKMEEQVAD
+308 VKQRMEEQLAE
-319 DNKPQPAAKPAP
+319 DNKPQAAAAQKTPAAKA
-331 AKAPARAPGAGEK
+331 ATKAPGAGEK

-383 DTSSIQELKAEIED
+383 DSSSIQELKAEIED

-429 RMVRDLANSLHKT
+429 RMVRDLANSLHKN

-466 THLIRNSA
+466 THLIRNSV
-474 DHGIEDPDERERKGK
+474 DHGVESPDEREKKGK
-489 NREGHVTLKAYQEGS
+489 NREGHVILKAYQEGS

-532 TPAQLA
+532 TPAQLVG
-538 SMPASEIY
+538 MPAQEIY

-577 LKLRGRIDISTKVGE
+577 VKMRGRIDISTKLGE

-669 DDEDVYVV
+669 DDEDVYIV

-761 LSSLYDNLNRAE
+761 LSSLYDNLNRME
-773 ADNAD
+773 S
-778 AENKNNAEDKKA
+778 EKNDT
-790 DDEKPEA
+790 EKTE
-797 KDSEPVE
+797 
-804 SAEKVSE
+804 
-811 AADKK
+811 DKK
-816 EVQPNDDENLKKITD
+816 EVEPEVTDSSSNVKKEDLASDDENLKKITD
-831 MFNDIRK
+831 MFNDIRE

>member
-35 PEDTD
+35 PEDSD
-40 IINEIFRLTHS
+40 VINEIFRLTHS

-60 YKQISTLAHK
+60 YKKISTLAHK

-83 LVNTEIMDSL
+83 LVNTEIMDAL

-103 LSAVENGEDEESIDI
+103 LSAVENGENEEDVDI
-118 TDVVNPLLAILNEDA
+118 TDVVNPLLAILDEEAVPA
-133 APAPSAP
+133 ASPT
-140 SVKASDLPK
+140 VKASDLPQ
-149 PEKAE
+149 PEE
-154 EQSQQGDGT
+154 DNSQQGDGT
-163 VMRVNTGTLKSLDV
+163 VMHVSMSTLKSLDV
-177 EFSDIEKSQIEE
+177 EFSEIEKSQIEDA
-189 SIEKGEKLYKI
+189 IEKGEKLYK
-200 VFHIEDECDM
+200 VLFHIEDDCDM

-236 TETEDAKFSEV
+236 KETDDAKFSEV
-247 ALYVLSTVS
+247 ALYILSSVS
-256 IDDLKECADVDQIDR
+256 VEDLKDCADVDQIDR
-271 LDINEISLKVAVG
+271 LDIKEINFGGSVG
-284 VNDLLSDDEIQKAEA
+284 VGDLLSADEIQKAEE

-308 AKQKMEEQVAD
+308 VKQRMEEQLAE
-319 DNKPQPAAKPAP
+319 DNKPQAAAAQKAPAAKA
-331 AKAPARAPGAGEK
+331 ATKAPGAGEK

-383 DTSSIQELKAEIED
+383 DSSSIQELKAEIED

-429 RMVRDLANSLHKT
+429 RMVRDLANSLHKN

-466 THLIRNSA
+466 THLIRNSV
-474 DHGIEDPDERERKGK
+474 DHGVESPDEREKKGK
-489 NREGHVTLKAYQEGS
+489 NREGHVILKAYQEGS

-532 TPAQLA
+532 TPAQLVG
-538 SMPASEIY
+538 MPVQEIY

-577 LKLRGRIDISTKVGE
+577 VKMRGRIDISTKLGE

-669 DDEDVYVV
+669 DDEDVYIV

-761 LSSLYDNLNRAE
+761 LSSLYDNLNRME
-773 ADNAD
+773 S
-778 AENKNNAEDKKA
+778 EKNDT
-790 DDEKPEA
+790 EKPE
-797 KDSEPVE
+797 
-804 SAEKVSE
+804 
-811 AADKK
+811 DKK
-816 EVQPNDDENLKKITD
+816 EVEPEVTDSSSNVKKEDPANDDENLKKITD
-831 MFNDIRK
+831 MFNDIRE

>member
-35 PEDTD
+35 PEDSD
-40 IINEIFRLTHS
+40 VINEIFRLTHS

-60 YKQISTLAHK
+60 YKKISTLAHK

-83 LVNTEIMDSL
+83 LVNTEIMDAL

-103 LSAVENGEDEESIDI
+103 LSAVENGENEEDVDI
-118 TDVVNPLLAILNEDA
+118 TDVVNPLLAILDEEAVPA
-133 APAPSAP
+133 ASPT
-140 SVKASDLPK
+140 VKASDLPQ
-149 PEKAE
+149 PEE
-154 EQSQQGDGT
+154 DNSQQGDGT
-163 VMRVNTGTLKSLDV
+163 VMHVSMSTLKSLDV
-177 EFSDIEKSQIEE
+177 EFSEIEKSQIEDA
-189 SIEKGEKLYKI
+189 IEKGEKLYK
-200 VFHIEDECDM
+200 VLFHIEDDCDM

-236 TETEDAKFSEV
+236 KETDDAKFSEV
-247 ALYVLSTVS
+247 ALYILSSVS
-256 IDDLKECADVDQIDR
+256 VEDLKDCADVDQIDR
-271 LDINEISLKVAVG
+271 LDIKEINFGGSVG
-284 VNDLLSDDEIQKAEA
+284 VGDLLSADEIQKAEE

-308 AKQKMEEQVAD
+308 VKQRMEEQLAE
-319 DNKPQPAAKPAP
+319 DNKPQAAAAQKTPAAKTAT
-331 AKAPARAPGAGEK
+331 KAPGAGEK

-383 DTSSIQELKAEIED
+383 DSSSIQELKAEIED

-429 RMVRDLANSLHKT
+429 RMVRDLANSLHKN

-466 THLIRNSA
+466 THLIRNSV
-474 DHGIEDPDERERKGK
+474 DHGVESPDEREKKGK
-489 NREGHVTLKAYQEGS
+489 NREGHVILKAYQEGS

-532 TPAQLA
+532 TPAQLVG
-538 SMPASEIY
+538 MPAQEIY

-577 LKLRGRIDISTKVGE
+577 VKMRGRIDISTKLGE

-669 DDEDVYVV
+669 DDEDVYIV

-761 LSSLYDNLNRAE
+761 LSSLYDNLNRME
-773 ADNAD
+773 S
-778 AENKNNAEDKKA
+778 EKNDT
-790 DDEKPEA
+790 EKTE
-797 KDSEPVE
+797 
-804 SAEKVSE
+804 
-811 AADKK
+811 DKK
-816 EVQPNDDENLKKITD
+816 EVEPEVTDSSSNVKKEDPANDDENLKKITD
-831 MFNDIRK
+831 MFNDIRE

>member
-35 PEDTD
+35 PEDSD
-40 IINEIFRLTHS
+40 VINEIFRLTHS

-60 YKQISTLAHK
+60 YKKISTLAHK

-83 LVNTEIMDSL
+83 LVNTEIMDAL

-103 LSAVENGEDEESIDI
+103 LSAVENGENEEDVDI
-118 TDVVNPLLAILNEDA
+118 TDVVNPLLAILDEEAVPA
-133 APAPSAP
+133 ASPT
-140 SVKASDLPK
+140 VKASDLPQ
-149 PEKAE
+149 PEE
-154 EQSQQGDGT
+154 DNSQQGDGT
-163 VMRVNTGTLKSLDV
+163 VMHVSMSTLKSLDV
-177 EFSDIEKSQIEE
+177 EFSEIEKSQIEDA
-189 SIEKGEKLYKI
+189 IEKGEKLYK
-200 VFHIEDECDM
+200 VLFHIEDDCDM

-236 TETEDAKFSEV
+236 KETDDAKFSEV
-247 ALYVLSTVS
+247 ALYILSSVS
-256 IDDLKECADVDQIDR
+256 VEDLKDCADVDQIDR
-271 LDINEISLKVAVG
+271 LDIKEINFGGSVG
-284 VNDLLSDDEIQKAEA
+284 VGDLLSADEIQKAEE

-308 AKQKMEEQVAD
+308 VKQRMEEQLAE
-319 DNKPQPAAKPAP
+319 DNKPQAAAAQKAPAAKA
-331 AKAPARAPGAGEK
+331 ATKAPGAGEK

-383 DTSSIQELKAEIED
+383 DSSSIQELKAEIED

-429 RMVRDLANSLHKT
+429 RMVRDLANSLHKN

-466 THLIRNSA
+466 THLIRNSV
-474 DHGIEDPDERERKGK
+474 DHGVESPDEREKKGK
-489 NREGHVTLKAYQEGS
+489 NREGHVILKAYQEGS

-532 TPAQLA
+532 TPAQLVG
-538 SMPASEIY
+538 MPAQEIY

-577 LKLRGRIDISTKVGE
+577 VKMRGRIDISTKLGE

-669 DDEDVYVV
+669 DDEDVYIV
-677 VVSFEKRRIGLI
+677 VVSFEKRRSY
-689 VNNLM
+689 
-694 GDQDIVIKGLD
+694 K
-705 DVLKNNEG
+705 
-713 VAGAAVLGDGRIVL
+713 
-727 VLDTSTLVNATLKEI
+727 DTL
-742 NKLAHDYD
+742 H
-750 LNGDGVDEAFT
+750 
-761 LSSLYDNLNRAE
+761 
-773 ADNAD
+773 
-778 AENKNNAEDKKA
+778 
-790 DDEKPEA
+790 
-797 KDSEPVE
+797 
-804 SAEKVSE
+804 
-811 AADKK
+811 
-816 EVQPNDDENLKKITD
+816 LKKY
-831 MFNDIRK
+831 NGSLSNPKE

>member
-35 PEDTD
+35 PEDSD
-40 IINEIFRLTHS
+40 VINEIFRLTHS

-60 YKQISTLAHK
+60 YKKISTLAHK

-83 LVNTEIMDSL
+83 LVNTEIMDAL

-103 LSAVENGEDEESIDI
+103 LSAVENGENEEDVDI
-118 TDVVNPLLAILNEDA
+118 TDVVNPLLAILDEEAVPA
-133 APAPSAP
+133 ASPT
-140 SVKASDLPK
+140 VKASDLPQ
-149 PEKAE
+149 PEE
-154 EQSQQGDGT
+154 DNSQQGDGT
-163 VMRVNTGTLKSLDV
+163 VMHVSMSTLKSLDV
-177 EFSDIEKSQIEE
+177 EFSEIEKSQIEDA
-189 SIEKGEKLYKI
+189 IEKGEKLYK
-200 VFHIEDECDM
+200 VLFHIEDDCDM

-236 TETEDAKFSEV
+236 KETDDAKFSEV
-247 ALYVLSTVS
+247 ALYILSSVS
-256 IDDLKECADVDQIDR
+256 VEDLKDCADVDQIDR
-271 LDINEISLKVAVG
+271 LDIKEINFGGSVG
-284 VNDLLSDDEIQKAEA
+284 VDDLLSADEIQKAEE

-308 AKQKMEEQVAD
+308 VKQRMEEQLAE
-319 DNKPQPAAKPAP
+319 DNKPQAAAAQKTPAAKTAT
-331 AKAPARAPGAGEK
+331 KAPGAGEK

-383 DTSSIQELKAEIED
+383 DSSSIQELKAEIED

-429 RMVRDLANSLHKT
+429 RMVRDLANSLHKN

-466 THLIRNSA
+466 THLIRNSV
-474 DHGIEDPDERERKGK
+474 DHGVESPDEREKKGK
-489 NREGHVTLKAYQEGS
+489 NREGHVILKAYQEGS

-532 TPAQLA
+532 TPAQLVG
-538 SMPASEIY
+538 MPAQEIY

-577 LKLRGRIDISTKVGE
+577 VKMRGRIDISTKLGE

-669 DDEDVYVV
+669 DDEDVYIV

-761 LSSLYDNLNRAE
+761 LSSLYDNLNRME
-773 ADNAD
+773 S
-778 AENKNNAEDKKA
+778 EKNDT
-790 DDEKPEA
+790 EKTE
-797 KDSEPVE
+797 
-804 SAEKVSE
+804 
-811 AADKK
+811 DKK
-816 EVQPNDDENLKKITD
+816 EVEPEVTDSSSNVKKEDPASDDENLKKITD
-831 MFNDIRK
+831 MFNDIRE

>member
-1 MVDIDERKILEA
+1 M
-13 FLEEV
+13 
-18 KELLETLNQR
+18 
-28 LLDLENS
+28 
-35 PEDTD
+35 
-40 IINEIFRLTHS
+40 
-51 IKSESALVG
+51 
-60 YKQISTLAHK
+60 
-70 MEDIFE
+70 
-76 RVRRNVL
+76 NVS
-83 LVNTEIMDSL
+83 VN
-93 FAAFDRIMKC
+93 
-103 LSAVENGEDEESIDI
+103 N
-118 TDVVNPLLAILNEDA
+118 
-133 APAPSAP
+133 
-140 SVKASDLPK
+140 
-149 PEKAE
+149 
-154 EQSQQGDGT
+154 
-163 VMRVNTGTLKSLDV
+163 LKSLDV
-177 EFSDIEKSQIEE
+177 EFTEIEKSQIEDAV
-189 SIEKGEKLYKI
+189 EKGEKLYK
-200 VFHIEDECDM
+200 VLFHIEDDCDM

-236 TETEDAKFSEV
+236 KETEDAKFSEV
-247 ALYVLSTVS
+247 ALYILSSVPV
-256 IDDLKECADVDQIDR
+256 DDLKDCADVDQIDR
-271 LDINEISLKVAVG
+271 LEISEISLNMAIGVG
-284 VNDLLSDDEIQKAEA
+284 DLLTADEIQKAEEM
-299 LEQAWAEDL
+299 EQAWAEDL
-308 AKQKMEEQVAD
+308 VRQKMEEQLAE
-319 DNKPQPAAKPAP
+319 DNKPQQAPPQETKAPAAKSATKT
-331 AKAPARAPGAGEK
+331 AGSGEK

-383 DTSSIQELKAEIED
+383 DSSSIQELKAEIED

-423 IFSKFP
+423 VFSKFP
-429 RMVRDLANSLHKT
+429 RMVRDLANSLHKN

-466 THLIRNSA
+466 THLIRNSV
-474 DHGIEDPDERERKGK
+474 DHGVESPEEREKKGK

-532 TPAQLA
+532 TPAQLVG
-538 SMPASEIY
+538 MPAQEIY

-577 LKLRGRIDISTKVGE
+577 VKMRGRIDISTKLGE

-654 VIQLSDLVGMERVRK
+654 VIQLSDLVGMERIKK
-669 DDEDVYVV
+669 DDEDVYIV

-761 LSSLYDNLNRAE
+761 LSSLYDNLNHSEAE
-773 ADNAD
+773 KVVEEKKEVESNVETLDS
-778 AENKNNAEDKKA
+778 NKKEDPANAED
-790 DDEKPEA
+790 
-797 KDSEPVE
+797 
-804 SAEKVSE
+804 
-811 AADKK
+811 
-816 EVQPNDDENLKKITD
+816 NLKKITD
-831 MFNDIRK
+831 MFNDIRE

>member
-35 PEDTD
+35 PEDSD
-40 IINEIFRLTHS
+40 VINEIFRLTHS

-60 YKQISTLAHK
+60 YKKISTLAHK

-83 LVNTEIMDSL
+83 LVNTEIMDAL

-103 LSAVENGEDEESIDI
+103 LSAVENGENEEDVDI
-118 TDVVNPLLAILNEDA
+118 TDVVNPLLAILDEEAVPA
-133 APAPSAP
+133 ASPT
-140 SVKASDLPK
+140 VKASDLPQ
-149 PEKAE
+149 PEE
-154 EQSQQGDGT
+154 DNSQQGDGT
-163 VMRVNTGTLKSLDV
+163 VMHVSMSTLKSLDV
-177 EFSDIEKSQIEE
+177 EFSEIEKSQIEDA
-189 SIEKGEKLYKI
+189 IEKGEKLYK
-200 VFHIEDECDM
+200 VLFHIEDDCDM

-236 TETEDAKFSEV
+236 KETDDAKFSEV
-247 ALYVLSTVS
+247 ALYILSSVS
-256 IDDLKECADVDQIDR
+256 VEDLKDCADVDQIDR
-271 LDINEISLKVAVG
+271 LDIKEINFGGSVG
-284 VNDLLSDDEIQKAEA
+284 VGDLLSADEIQKAEE

-308 AKQKMEEQVAD
+308 VKQRMEEQLAE
-319 DNKPQPAAKPAP
+319 DNKPQAAAAQKAPAAKA
-331 AKAPARAPGAGEK
+331 ATKAPGAGEK

-383 DTSSIQELKAEIED
+383 DSSSIQELKAEIED

-429 RMVRDLANSLHKT
+429 RMVRDLANSLHKN

-466 THLIRNSA
+466 THLIRNSV
-474 DHGIEDPDERERKGK
+474 DHGVESPDEREKKGK
-489 NREGHVTLKAYQEGS
+489 NREGHVILKAYQEGS

-532 TPAQLA
+532 TPAQLVG
-538 SMPASEIY
+538 MPAQEIY

-577 LKLRGRIDISTKVGE
+577 VKMRGRIDISTKLGE

-669 DDEDVYVV
+669 DGEDVYIV

-761 LSSLYDNLNRAE
+761 LSSLYDNLNRME
-773 ADNAD
+773 S
-778 AENKNNAEDKKA
+778 EKNDT
-790 DDEKPEA
+790 EKTE
-797 KDSEPVE
+797 
-804 SAEKVSE
+804 
-811 AADKK
+811 DKK
-816 EVQPNDDENLKKITD
+816 EVEPEVTDSSSNVKKEDPASDDENLKKITD
-831 MFNDIRK
+831 MFNDIRE

>member
-35 PEDTD
+35 PEDSD
-40 IINEIFRLTHS
+40 VINEIFRLTHS

-60 YKQISTLAHK
+60 YKKISTLAHK

-83 LVNTEIMDSL
+83 LVNTEIMDAL

-103 LSAVENGEDEESIDI
+103 LSAVENGENEEDVDI
-118 TDVVNPLLAILNEDA
+118 TDVVNPLLAILDEEAVPA
-133 APAPSAP
+133 ASPT
-140 SVKASDLPK
+140 VKASDLPQ
-149 PEKAE
+149 PEE
-154 EQSQQGDGT
+154 DNSQQGDGT
-163 VMRVNTGTLKSLDV
+163 VMHVSMSTLKSLDV
-177 EFSDIEKSQIEE
+177 EFSEIEKSQIEDA
-189 SIEKGEKLYKI
+189 IEKGEKLYK
-200 VFHIEDECDM
+200 VLFHIEDDCDM

-236 TETEDAKFSEV
+236 KETDDAKFSEV
-247 ALYVLSTVS
+247 ALYILSSVS
-256 IDDLKECADVDQIDR
+256 VEDLKDCADVDQIDR
-271 LDINEISLKVAVG
+271 LDIKEINFGGSVG
-284 VNDLLSDDEIQKAEA
+284 VDDLLSADEIQKAEE

-308 AKQKMEEQVAD
+308 VKQRMEEQLAE
-319 DNKPQPAAKPAP
+319 DNKPQAAAAQKTPAAKTAT
-331 AKAPARAPGAGEK
+331 KAPGAGEK

-383 DTSSIQELKAEIED
+383 DSSSIQELKAEIED

-429 RMVRDLANSLHKT
+429 RMVRDLANSLHKN

-466 THLIRNSA
+466 THLIRNSV
-474 DHGIEDPDERERKGK
+474 DHGVESPDEREKKGK
-489 NREGHVTLKAYQEGS
+489 NREGHVILKAYQEGS

-532 TPAQLA
+532 TPAQLVG
-538 SMPASEIY
+538 MPAQEIY

-577 LKLRGRIDISTKVGE
+577 VKMRGRIDISTKLGE

-669 DDEDVYVV
+669 DDEDVYIV

-761 LSSLYDNLNRAE
+761 LSSLYDNLNRME
-773 ADNAD
+773 S
-778 AENKNNAEDKKA
+778 EKNDTEKAEDKK
-790 DDEKPEA
+790 EVEPEVT
-797 KDSEPVE
+797 DSSSNV
-804 SAEKVSE
+804 
-811 AADKK
+811 KK
-816 EVQPNDDENLKKITD
+816 EDPASDDENLKKITD
-831 MFNDIRK
+831 MFNDIRE

>member
-35 PEDTD
+35 PEDSD
-40 IINEIFRLTHS
+40 VINEIFRLTHS

-60 YKQISTLAHK
+60 YKKISTLAHK

-83 LVNTEIMDSL
+83 LVNTEIMDAL

-103 LSAVENGEDEESIDI
+103 LSAVENGENEEDVDI
-118 TDVVNPLLAILNEDA
+118 TDVVNPLLAILDEEAVPA
-133 APAPSAP
+133 ASPT
-140 SVKASDLPK
+140 VKASDLPQ
-149 PEKAE
+149 PEE
-154 EQSQQGDGT
+154 DNSQQGDGT
-163 VMRVNTGTLKSLDV
+163 VMHVSMSTLKSLDV
-177 EFSDIEKSQIEE
+177 EFSEIEKSQIEDA
-189 SIEKGEKLYKI
+189 IEKGEKLYK
-200 VFHIEDECDM
+200 VLFHIEDDCDM

-236 TETEDAKFSEV
+236 KETDDAKFSEV
-247 ALYVLSTVS
+247 ALYILSSVS
-256 IDDLKECADVDQIDR
+256 VEDLKDCADVDQIDR
-271 LDINEISLKVAVG
+271 LDIKEINFGGSVG
-284 VNDLLSDDEIQKAEA
+284 VGDLLSADEIQKAEE

-308 AKQKMEEQVAD
+308 VKQRMEEQLAE
-319 DNKPQPAAKPAP
+319 DNKPQAAAAQKTPAAKTAT
-331 AKAPARAPGAGEK
+331 KAPGAGEK

-383 DTSSIQELKAEIED
+383 DSSSIQELKAEIED

-429 RMVRDLANSLHKT
+429 RMVRDLANSLHKN

-466 THLIRNSA
+466 THLIRNSV
-474 DHGIEDPDERERKGK
+474 DHGVESPDEREKKGK
-489 NREGHVTLKAYQEGS
+489 NREGHVILKAYQEGS

-532 TPAQLA
+532 TPAQLVG
-538 SMPASEIY
+538 MPAQEIY

-577 LKLRGRIDISTKVGE
+577 VKMRGRIDISTKLGE

-669 DDEDVYVV
+669 DDEDVYIV

-761 LSSLYDNLNRAE
+761 LSSLYDNLNRME
-773 ADNAD
+773 S
-778 AENKNNAEDKKA
+778 EKNDT
-790 DDEKPEA
+790 EKPE
-797 KDSEPVE
+797 
-804 SAEKVSE
+804 
-811 AADKK
+811 DKK
-816 EVQPNDDENLKKITD
+816 EVEPEVTDSSSNVKKEDPANDDENLKKITD
-831 MFNDIRK
+831 MFNDIRE

>member
-40 IINEIFRLTHS
+40 VINEIFRLTHS

-60 YKQISTLAHK
+60 YKKISTLAHK

-83 LVNTEIMDSL
+83 LVNTEIMDAL

-103 LSAVENGEDEESIDI
+103 LSAVENGENEEDVDI
-118 TDVVNPLLAILNEDA
+118 TDVVNPLLAILDEEA
-133 APAPSAP
+133 GSTASSATT
-140 SVKASDLPK
+140 VKAADLPQPGK
-149 PEKAE
+149 DENP
-154 EQSQQGDGT
+154 QGDGT
-163 VMRVNTGTLKSLDV
+163 VMHVSTSTLKSLDV
-177 EFSDIEKSQIEE
+177 EFSEIEKSQIEDA
-189 SIEKGEKLYKI
+189 IEKGEKLYK
-200 VFHIEDECDM
+200 VLFHIEDDCDM

-236 TETEDAKFSEV
+236 KETDDAKFSEV
-247 ALYVLSTVS
+247 ALYVLAAVPVEE
-256 IDDLKECADVDQIDR
+256 LKECADVDQIDR
-271 LDINEISLKVAVG
+271 LDISEISLNVAIGVG
-284 VNDLLSDDEIQKAEA
+284 DLLSADEIQKAEE

-308 AKQKMEEQVAD
+308 VKQKMEEQLAE
-319 DNKPQPAAKPAP
+319 DNKPQTPAASKAPAAKTAT
-331 AKAPARAPGAGEK
+331 KAPGAGEK

-349 TIRVDTE
+349 TIRVDNE

-383 DTSSIQELKAEIED
+383 DSSSIQELKAEIED

-429 RMVRDLANSLHKT
+429 RMVRDLANSLHKN

-466 THLIRNSA
+466 THLIRNSV
-474 DHGIEDPDERERKGK
+474 DHGVESPDEREKKGK

-532 TPAQLA
+532 TPAQLVG
-538 SMPASEIY
+538 MPPQEIY

-577 LKLRGRIDISTKVGE
+577 VKMRGRIDISTKVGE

-654 VIQLSDLVGMERVRK
+654 VIQLSDLVGMERVKK
-669 DDEDVYVV
+669 DDEDVYIV

-761 LSSLYDNLNRAE
+761 LSSLYDNLNHAESEKVEPEEKVEQSTEAE
-773 ADNAD
+773 AS
-778 AENKNNAEDKKA
+778 ESKIKKT
-790 DDEKPEA
+790 
-797 KDSEPVE
+797 DSESDE
-804 SAEKVSE
+804 
-811 AADKK
+811 
-816 EVQPNDDENLKKITD
+816 ENLKKITD
-831 MFNDIRK
+831 MFNDIRE

>member
-35 PEDTD
+35 PEDSD
-40 IINEIFRLTHS
+40 VINEIFRLTHS

-60 YKQISTLAHK
+60 YKKISTLAHK

-83 LVNTEIMDSL
+83 LVNTEIMDAL

-103 LSAVENGEDEESIDI
+103 LSAVENGENEEDVDI
-118 TDVVNPLLAILNEDA
+118 TDVVNPLLAILDEEAVPA
-133 APAPSAP
+133 ASPT
-140 SVKASDLPK
+140 VKASDLPQ
-149 PEKAE
+149 PEE
-154 EQSQQGDGT
+154 DNSQQGDGT
-163 VMRVNTGTLKSLDV
+163 VMHVSMSTLKSLDV
-177 EFSDIEKSQIEE
+177 EFSEIEKSQIEDA
-189 SIEKGEKLYKI
+189 IEKGEKLYK
-200 VFHIEDECDM
+200 VLFHIEDDCDM

-236 TETEDAKFSEV
+236 KETDDAKFSEV
-247 ALYVLSTVS
+247 ALYILSSVS
-256 IDDLKECADVDQIDR
+256 VEDLKDCADVDQIDR
-271 LDINEISLKVAVG
+271 LDIKEINFGGSVG
-284 VNDLLSDDEIQKAEA
+284 VGDLLSADEIQKAEE

-308 AKQKMEEQVAD
+308 VKQRMEEQLAE
-319 DNKPQPAAKPAP
+319 DNKPQAAAAQKAPAAKA
-331 AKAPARAPGAGEK
+331 ATKAPGAGEK

-383 DTSSIQELKAEIED
+383 DSSSIQELKAEIED

-429 RMVRDLANSLHKT
+429 RMVRDLANSLHKN

-466 THLIRNSA
+466 THLIRNSV
-474 DHGIEDPDERERKGK
+474 DHGVESPDEREKKGK
-489 NREGHVTLKAYQEGS
+489 NREGHVILKAYQEGS

-532 TPAQLA
+532 TPAQLVG
-538 SMPASEIY
+538 MPAQEIY

-577 LKLRGRIDISTKVGE
+577 VKMRGRIDISTKLGE

-669 DDEDVYVV
+669 DDEDVYIV

-761 LSSLYDNLNRAE
+761 LSSLYDNLNRME
-773 ADNAD
+773 S
-778 AENKNNAEDKKA
+778 EKNDT
-790 DDEKPEA
+790 EKPE
-797 KDSEPVE
+797 
-804 SAEKVSE
+804 
-811 AADKK
+811 DKK
-816 EVQPNDDENLKKITD
+816 EVEPEETDSSSNVKKEDPASDDENLKKITD
-831 MFNDIRK
+831 MFNDIRE

>member
-35 PEDTD
+35 PEDSD
-40 IINEIFRLTHS
+40 VINEIFRLTHS

-60 YKQISTLAHK
+60 YKKISTLAHK

-83 LVNTEIMDSL
+83 LVNTEIMDAL

-103 LSAVENGEDEESIDI
+103 LSAVENGENEEDVDI
-118 TDVVNPLLAILNEDA
+118 TDVVNPLLAILDEEAVPA
-133 APAPSAP
+133 ASPT
-140 SVKASDLPK
+140 VKASDLPQ
-149 PEKAE
+149 PEE
-154 EQSQQGDGT
+154 DNSQQGDGT
-163 VMRVNTGTLKSLDV
+163 VMHVSMSTLKSLDV
-177 EFSDIEKSQIEE
+177 EFSEIEKSQIEDA
-189 SIEKGEKLYKI
+189 IEKGEKLYK
-200 VFHIEDECDM
+200 VLFHIEDDCDM

-236 TETEDAKFSEV
+236 KETDDAKFSEV
-247 ALYVLSTVS
+247 ALYILSSVS
-256 IDDLKECADVDQIDR
+256 VEDLKDCADVDQIDR
-271 LDINEISLKVAVG
+271 LDIKEINFGGSVG
-284 VNDLLSDDEIQKAEA
+284 VGDLLSADEIQKAEE

-308 AKQKMEEQVAD
+308 VKQRMEEQLAE
-319 DNKPQPAAKPAP
+319 DNKPQAAAAQKAPAAKA
-331 AKAPARAPGAGEK
+331 ATKAPGAGEK

-383 DTSSIQELKAEIED
+383 DSSSIQELKAEIED

-429 RMVRDLANSLHKT
+429 RMVRDLANSLHKN

-466 THLIRNSA
+466 THLIRNSV
-474 DHGIEDPDERERKGK
+474 DHGVESPDEREKKGK
-489 NREGHVTLKAYQEGS
+489 NREGHVILKAYQEGS

-532 TPAQLA
+532 TPAQLVG
-538 SMPASEIY
+538 MPAQEIY

-577 LKLRGRIDISTKVGE
+577 VKMRGRIDISTKLGE

-669 DDEDVYVV
+669 DDEDVYIV

-761 LSSLYDNLNRAE
+761 LSSLYDNLNRME
-773 ADNAD
+773 S
-778 AENKNNAEDKKA
+778 EKNDT
-790 DDEKPEA
+790 EKPE
-797 KDSEPVE
+797 
-804 SAEKVSE
+804 
-811 AADKK
+811 DKK
-816 EVQPNDDENLKKITD
+816 EVEPEVIDSSSNVKKEDPANDDENLKKITD
-831 MFNDIRK
+831 MFNDIRE

>member
-35 PEDTD
+35 PEDSD
-40 IINEIFRLTHS
+40 VINEIFRLTHS

-60 YKQISTLAHK
+60 YKKISTLAHK

-83 LVNTEIMDSL
+83 LVNTEIMDAL

-103 LSAVENGEDEESIDI
+103 LSAVENGENEEDVDI
-118 TDVVNPLLAILNEDA
+118 TDVVNPLLAILDEEAVPA
-133 APAPSAP
+133 ASPT
-140 SVKASDLPK
+140 VKASDLPQ
-149 PEKAE
+149 PEE
-154 EQSQQGDGT
+154 DNSQQGDGT
-163 VMRVNTGTLKSLDV
+163 VMHVSMSTLKSLDV
-177 EFSDIEKSQIEE
+177 EFSEIEKSQIEDA
-189 SIEKGEKLYKI
+189 IEKGEKLYK
-200 VFHIEDECDM
+200 VLFHIEDDCDM

-236 TETEDAKFSEV
+236 KETDDAKFSEV
-247 ALYVLSTVS
+247 ALYILSSVS
-256 IDDLKECADVDQIDR
+256 VEDLKDCADVDQIDR
-271 LDINEISLKVAVG
+271 LDIKEINFGGSVG
-284 VNDLLSDDEIQKAEA
+284 VDDLLSADEIQKAEE

-308 AKQKMEEQVAD
+308 VKQRMEEQLAE
-319 DNKPQPAAKPAP
+319 DNKPQAAAAQKAPAAKA
-331 AKAPARAPGAGEK
+331 ATKAPGAGEK

-383 DTSSIQELKAEIED
+383 DSSSIQELKAEIED

-429 RMVRDLANSLHKT
+429 RMVRDLANSLHKN

-466 THLIRNSA
+466 THLIRNSV
-474 DHGIEDPDERERKGK
+474 DHGVESPDEREKKGK
-489 NREGHVTLKAYQEGS
+489 NREGHVILKAYQEGS

-532 TPAQLA
+532 TPAQLVG
-538 SMPASEIY
+538 MPAQEIY

-577 LKLRGRIDISTKVGE
+577 VKMRGRIDISTKLGE

-669 DDEDVYVV
+669 DDEDVYIV

-761 LSSLYDNLNRAE
+761 LSSLYDNLNRME
-773 ADNAD
+773 S
-778 AENKNNAEDKKA
+778 EKNDT
-790 DDEKPEA
+790 EKPE
-797 KDSEPVE
+797 
-804 SAEKVSE
+804 
-811 AADKK
+811 DKK
-816 EVQPNDDENLKKITD
+816 EVEPEVTDSSSNVKKEDPASDDENLKKITD
-831 MFNDIRK
+831 MFNDIRE

>member
-35 PEDTD
+35 PEDSD
-40 IINEIFRLTHS
+40 VINEIFRLTHS

-60 YKQISTLAHK
+60 YKKISTLAHK

-83 LVNTEIMDSL
+83 LVNTEIMDAL

-103 LSAVENGEDEESIDI
+103 LSAVENGENEEDVDI
-118 TDVVNPLLAILNEDA
+118 TDVVNPLLAILDEEAVPA
-133 APAPSAP
+133 ASPT
-140 SVKASDLPK
+140 VKASDLPQ
-149 PEKAE
+149 PEE
-154 EQSQQGDGT
+154 DNSQQGDGT
-163 VMRVNTGTLKSLDV
+163 VMHVSMSTLKSLDV
-177 EFSDIEKSQIEE
+177 EFSEIEKSQIEDA
-189 SIEKGEKLYKI
+189 IEKGEKLYK
-200 VFHIEDECDM
+200 VLFHIEDDCDM

-236 TETEDAKFSEV
+236 KETDDAKFSEV
-247 ALYVLSTVS
+247 ALYILSSVS
-256 IDDLKECADVDQIDR
+256 VEDLKDCADVDQIDR
-271 LDINEISLKVAVG
+271 LDIKEINFGGSVG
-284 VNDLLSDDEIQKAEA
+284 VDDLLSADEIQKAEE

-308 AKQKMEEQVAD
+308 VKQRMEEQLAE
-319 DNKPQPAAKPAP
+319 DNKPQAAAAQKAPAAKA
-331 AKAPARAPGAGEK
+331 ATKAPGAGEK

-383 DTSSIQELKAEIED
+383 DSSSIQELKAEIED

-429 RMVRDLANSLHKT
+429 RMVRDLANSLHKN

-466 THLIRNSA
+466 THLIRNSV
-474 DHGIEDPDERERKGK
+474 DHGVESPDEREKKGK
-489 NREGHVTLKAYQEGS
+489 NREGHVILKAYQEGS

-532 TPAQLA
+532 TPAQLVG
-538 SMPASEIY
+538 MPAQEIY

-577 LKLRGRIDISTKVGE
+577 VKMRGRIDISTKLGE

-669 DDEDVYVV
+669 DDEDVYIV

-761 LSSLYDNLNRAE
+761 LSSLYDNLNRME
-773 ADNAD
+773 S
-778 AENKNNAEDKKA
+778 EKNDT
-790 DDEKPEA
+790 EKTE
-797 KDSEPVE
+797 
-804 SAEKVSE
+804 
-811 AADKK
+811 DKK
-816 EVQPNDDENLKKITD
+816 EVEPEVTDSSSNVKKEDPASDDENLKKITD
-831 MFNDIRK
+831 MFNDIRE

>member
-40 IINEIFRLTHS
+40 VINEIFRLTHS

-60 YKQISTLAHK
+60 YKKISTLAHK

-103 LSAVENGEDEESIDI
+103 LATVENGENEEDVDI
-118 TDVVNPLLAILNEDA
+118 TDVVNPLLAILDEEA
-133 APAPSAP
+133 VPASTATA
-140 SVKASDLPK
+140 VKAADLPQ
-149 PEKAE
+149 PENV
-154 EQSQQGDGT
+154 QQGDGT
-163 VMRVNTGTLKSLDV
+163 VMNVSVNNLKSLDV
-177 EFSDIEKSQIEE
+177 EFTEIEKSQIEDAV
-189 SIEKGEKLYKI
+189 EKGEKLYK
-200 VFHIEDECDM
+200 VLFHIEDDCDM

-236 TETEDAKFSEV
+236 KETEDAKFSEV
-247 ALYVLSTVS
+247 ALYILSSVPV
-256 IDDLKECADVDQIDR
+256 DDLKDCADVDQIDC
-271 LDINEISLKVAVG
+271 LEISEISLNMAIGVG
-284 VNDLLSDDEIQKAEA
+284 DLLTADEIQKAEEM
-299 LEQAWAEDL
+299 EQAWAEDL
-308 AKQKMEEQVAD
+308 VRQKMEEQLAE
-319 DNKPQPAAKPAP
+319 DNKPQQAPPQETKAPAAKSATKT
-331 AKAPARAPGAGEK
+331 AGSGEK

-383 DTSSIQELKAEIED
+383 DSSSIQELKAEIED

-423 IFSKFP
+423 VFSKFP
-429 RMVRDLANSLHKT
+429 RMVRDLANSLHKN

-466 THLIRNSA
+466 THLIRNSV
-474 DHGIEDPDERERKGK
+474 DHGVESPEEREKKGK

-532 TPAQLA
+532 TPAQLVG
-538 SMPASEIY
+538 MPAQEIY

-577 LKLRGRIDISTKVGE
+577 VKMRGRIDISTKLGE

-654 VIQLSDLVGMERVRK
+654 VIQLSDLVGMERIKK
-669 DDEDVYVV
+669 DDEDVYIV

-761 LSSLYDNLNRAE
+761 LSSLYDNLNHSEAE
-773 ADNAD
+773 KVVEEKKEVESNVETLDS
-778 AENKNNAEDKKA
+778 NKKEDPANAED
-790 DDEKPEA
+790 
-797 KDSEPVE
+797 
-804 SAEKVSE
+804 
-811 AADKK
+811 
-816 EVQPNDDENLKKITD
+816 NLKKITD
-831 MFNDIRK
+831 MFNDIRE

>member
-35 PEDTD
+35 PEDSD
-40 IINEIFRLTHS
+40 VINEIFRLTHS

-60 YKQISTLAHK
+60 YKKISTLAHK

-83 LVNTEIMDSL
+83 LVNTEIMDAL

-103 LSAVENGEDEESIDI
+103 LSAVENGENEEDVDI
-118 TDVVNPLLAILNEDA
+118 TDVVNPLLAILDEEAVPA
-133 APAPSAP
+133 ASPT
-140 SVKASDLPK
+140 VKASDLPQ
-149 PEKAE
+149 PEE
-154 EQSQQGDGT
+154 DNSQQGDGT
-163 VMRVNTGTLKSLDV
+163 VMHVSMSTLKSLDV
-177 EFSDIEKSQIEE
+177 EFSEIEKSQIEDA
-189 SIEKGEKLYKI
+189 IEKGEKLYK
-200 VFHIEDECDM
+200 VLFHIEDDCDM

-236 TETEDAKFSEV
+236 KETDDAKFSEV
-247 ALYVLSTVS
+247 ALYILSSVS
-256 IDDLKECADVDQIDR
+256 VEDLKDCADVDQIDR
-271 LDINEISLKVAVG
+271 LDIKEINFGGSVG
-284 VNDLLSDDEIQKAEA
+284 VDDLLSADEIQKAEE

-308 AKQKMEEQVAD
+308 VKQRMEEQLAE
-319 DNKPQPAAKPAP
+319 DNKPQAAAAQKAPAAKA
-331 AKAPARAPGAGEK
+331 ATKAPGAGEK

-383 DTSSIQELKAEIED
+383 DSSSIQELKAEIED

-429 RMVRDLANSLHKT
+429 RMVRDLANSLHKN

-466 THLIRNSA
+466 THLIRNSV
-474 DHGIEDPDERERKGK
+474 DHGVESPDEREKKGK
-489 NREGHVTLKAYQEGS
+489 NREGHVILKAYQEGS

-532 TPAQLA
+532 TPAQLVG
-538 SMPASEIY
+538 MPAQEIY

-577 LKLRGRIDISTKVGE
+577 VKMRGRIDISTKLGE

-669 DDEDVYVV
+669 DDEDVYIV

-761 LSSLYDNLNRAE
+761 LSSLYDNLNRME
-773 ADNAD
+773 S
-778 AENKNNAEDKKA
+778 EKNDT
-790 DDEKPEA
+790 EKPE
-797 KDSEPVE
+797 
-804 SAEKVSE
+804 
-811 AADKK
+811 DKK
-816 EVQPNDDENLKKITD
+816 EVEPEVTDSSSNVKKEDPANDDENLKKITD
-831 MFNDIRK
+831 MFNDIRE

>member
-40 IINEIFRLTHS
+40 VINEIFRLTHS

-60 YKQISTLAHK
+60 YKKISTLAHK

-103 LSAVENGEDEESIDI
+103 LATVENGENEEDVDI
-118 TDVVNPLLAILNEDA
+118 TDVVNPLLAILDEEA
-133 APAPSAP
+133 VPASTATA
-140 SVKASDLPK
+140 VKAADLPQ
-149 PEKAE
+149 PENV
-154 EQSQQGDGT
+154 QQGDGT
-163 VMRVNTGTLKSLDV
+163 VMNVSVNNLKSLDV
-177 EFSDIEKSQIEE
+177 EFTEIEKSQIEDAV
-189 SIEKGEKLYKI
+189 EKGEKLYK
-200 VFHIEDECDM
+200 VLFHIEDDCDM

-236 TETEDAKFSEV
+236 KETDDAKFSEV
-247 ALYVLSTVS
+247 ALYILSSVPV
-256 IDDLKECADVDQIDR
+256 DDLKDCADVDQIDR
-271 LDINEISLKVAVG
+271 LEVSEISLNMAIGVG
-284 VNDLLSDDEIQKAEA
+284 DLLTADEIQKAEEM
-299 LEQAWAEDL
+299 EQAWAEDL
-308 AKQKMEEQVAD
+308 VRQKMEEQLAE
-319 DNKPQPAAKPAP
+319 DNKPQAPQETKAPAAKSAT
-331 AKAPARAPGAGEK
+331 KAAGPGEK

-383 DTSSIQELKAEIED
+383 DSSSIQELKAEIED

-423 IFSKFP
+423 VFSKFP
-429 RMVRDLANSLHKT
+429 RMVRDLANSLHKN

-466 THLIRNSA
+466 THLIRNSV
-474 DHGIEDPDERERKGK
+474 DHGVESPEEREKKGK

-532 TPAQLA
+532 TPAQLVG
-538 SMPASEIY
+538 MPAQEIY

-577 LKLRGRIDISTKVGE
+577 VKMRGRIDISTKLGE

-654 VIQLSDLVGMERVRK
+654 VIQLSDLVGMERIKK
-669 DDEDVYVV
+669 DDEDVYIV

-761 LSSLYDNLNRAE
+761 LSSLYDNLNHSEAE
-773 ADNAD
+773 KVVEEKKEVESNVETLDS
-778 AENKNNAEDKKA
+778 NKKEDPANAED
-790 DDEKPEA
+790 
-797 KDSEPVE
+797 
-804 SAEKVSE
+804 
-811 AADKK
+811 
-816 EVQPNDDENLKKITD
+816 NLKKITD
-831 MFNDIRK
+831 MFNDIRE

>member
-35 PEDTD
+35 PEDSD
-40 IINEIFRLTHS
+40 VINEIFRLTHS

-60 YKQISTLAHK
+60 YKKISTLAHK

-83 LVNTEIMDSL
+83 LVNTEIMDAL

-103 LSAVENGEDEESIDI
+103 LSAVENGENEEDVDI
-118 TDVVNPLLAILNEDA
+118 TDVVNPLLAILDEEAVPA
-133 APAPSAP
+133 ASPT
-140 SVKASDLPK
+140 VKASDLPQ
-149 PEKAE
+149 PEE
-154 EQSQQGDGT
+154 DNSQQGDGT
-163 VMRVNTGTLKSLDV
+163 VMHVSMSTLKSLDV
-177 EFSDIEKSQIEE
+177 EFSEIEKSQIEDA
-189 SIEKGEKLYKI
+189 IEKGEKLYK
-200 VFHIEDECDM
+200 VLFHIEDDCDM

-236 TETEDAKFSEV
+236 KETDDAKFSEV
-247 ALYVLSTVS
+247 ALYILSSVS
-256 IDDLKECADVDQIDR
+256 VEDLKDCADVDQIDR
-271 LDINEISLKVAVG
+271 LDIKEINFGGSVG
-284 VNDLLSDDEIQKAEA
+284 VGDLLSADEIQKAEE

-308 AKQKMEEQVAD
+308 VKQRMEEQLAE
-319 DNKPQPAAKPAP
+319 DNKPQAAAAQKTPAAKTAT
-331 AKAPARAPGAGEK
+331 KAPGAGEK

-383 DTSSIQELKAEIED
+383 DSSSIQELKAEIED

-429 RMVRDLANSLHKT
+429 RMVRDLANSLHKN

-466 THLIRNSA
+466 THLIRNSV
-474 DHGIEDPDERERKGK
+474 DHGVESPDEREKKGK
-489 NREGHVTLKAYQEGS
+489 NREGHVILKAYQEGS

-532 TPAQLA
+532 TPAQLVG
-538 SMPASEIY
+538 MPAQEIY

-577 LKLRGRIDISTKVGE
+577 VKMRGRIDISTKLGE

-669 DDEDVYVV
+669 DDEDVYIV

-761 LSSLYDNLNRAE
+761 LSSLYDNLNRME
-773 ADNAD
+773 S
-778 AENKNNAEDKKA
+778 EKNDT
-790 DDEKPEA
+790 EKPE
-797 KDSEPVE
+797 
-804 SAEKVSE
+804 
-811 AADKK
+811 DKK
-816 EVQPNDDENLKKITD
+816 EVEPEVTDSSSNVKKEDPASDDENLKKITD
-831 MFNDIRK
+831 MFNDIRE

>member
-35 PEDTD
+35 PEDSD
-40 IINEIFRLTHS
+40 VINEIFRLTHS

-60 YKQISTLAHK
+60 YKKISTLAHK

-83 LVNTEIMDSL
+83 LVNTEIMDAL

-103 LSAVENGEDEESIDI
+103 LSAVENGENEEDVDI
-118 TDVVNPLLAILNEDA
+118 TDVVNPLLAILDEEAVPA
-133 APAPSAP
+133 ASPT
-140 SVKASDLPK
+140 VKASDLPQ
-149 PEKAE
+149 PEE
-154 EQSQQGDGT
+154 DNSQQGDGT
-163 VMRVNTGTLKSLDV
+163 VMHVSMSTLRSLDV
-177 EFSDIEKSQIEE
+177 EFSEIEKSQIEDA
-189 SIEKGEKLYKI
+189 IEKGEKLYK
-200 VFHIEDECDM
+200 VLFHIEDDCDM

-236 TETEDAKFSEV
+236 KETDDAKFSEV
-247 ALYVLSTVS
+247 ALYILSSVS
-256 IDDLKECADVDQIDR
+256 VEDLKDCADVDQIDR
-271 LDINEISLKVAVG
+271 LDIKEINFGGSVG
-284 VNDLLSDDEIQKAEA
+284 VDDLLSADEIQKAEE

-308 AKQKMEEQVAD
+308 VKQRMEEQLAE
-319 DNKPQPAAKPAP
+319 DNKPQAAAAQKAPAAKA
-331 AKAPARAPGAGEK
+331 ATKAPGAGEK

-383 DTSSIQELKAEIED
+383 DSSSIQELKAEIED

-429 RMVRDLANSLHKT
+429 RMVRDLANSLHKN

-466 THLIRNSA
+466 THLIRNSV
-474 DHGIEDPDERERKGK
+474 DHGVESPDEREKKGK
-489 NREGHVTLKAYQEGS
+489 NREGHVILKAYQEGS

-532 TPAQLA
+532 TPAQLVG
-538 SMPASEIY
+538 MPAQEIY

-577 LKLRGRIDISTKVGE
+577 VKMRGRIDISTKLGE

-669 DDEDVYVV
+669 DDEDVYIV

-761 LSSLYDNLNRAE
+761 LSSLYDNLNRME
-773 ADNAD
+773 S
-778 AENKNNAEDKKA
+778 EKNDT
-790 DDEKPEA
+790 EKTE
-797 KDSEPVE
+797 
-804 SAEKVSE
+804 
-811 AADKK
+811 DKK
-816 EVQPNDDENLKKITD
+816 EVEPEVTDSSSNVKKEDPASDDENLKKITD
-831 MFNDIRK
+831 MFNDIRE

>member
-40 IINEIFRLTHS
+40 VINEIFRLTHS

-60 YKQISTLAHK
+60 YKKISTLAHK

-133 APAPSAP
+133 VAVSAAP
-140 SVKASDLPK
+140 SVKATDLPT
-149 PEKAE
+149 PEEAKE
-154 EQSQQGDGT
+154 EQQQGDGT

-177 EFSDIEKSQIEE
+177 EFSEIEKSQIEE
-189 SIEKGEKLYKI
+189 AIEKGEKLYKV
-200 VFHIEDECDM
+200 VFHIEDSCDM

-247 ALYVLSTVS
+247 ALYVLAAVS

-284 VNDLLSDDEIQKAEA
+284 VNDLLSDDEIQKAEQ

-308 AKQKMEEQVAD
+308 AKQKMEEQIAQ
-319 DNKPQPAAKPAP
+319 DNKPQSTEKAAP
-331 AKAPARAPGAGEK
+331 AKAAATKAPGAGEK

-383 DTSSIQELKAEIED
+383 DSSSIQELKAEIED

-429 RMVRDLANSLHKT
+429 RMVRDLANSLHKN

-466 THLIRNSA
+466 THLIRNSV
-474 DHGIEDPDERERKGK
+474 DHGVEAPDERERKGK
-489 NREGHVTLKAYQEGS
+489 EREGHVTLKAYQEGS

-513 GNGLNI
+513 GNGLNV

-538 SMPASEIY
+538 GMPVQEIY

-577 LKLRGRIDISTKVGE
+577 VKLRGRIDISTRVGE

-654 VIQLSDLVGMERVRK
+654 VIQLSDLVGMERVK
-669 DDEDVYVV
+669 KSDEDVYVV

-761 LSSLYDNLNRAE
+761 LSSLYDNLNHAE
-773 ADNAD
+773 ADNVST
-778 AENKNNAEDKKA
+778 EDKKGT
-790 DDEKPEA
+790 DLEIKT
-797 KDSEPVE
+797 SETN
-804 SAEKVSE
+804 
-811 AADKK
+811 DKK

-831 MFNDIRK
+831 MLNDIRE